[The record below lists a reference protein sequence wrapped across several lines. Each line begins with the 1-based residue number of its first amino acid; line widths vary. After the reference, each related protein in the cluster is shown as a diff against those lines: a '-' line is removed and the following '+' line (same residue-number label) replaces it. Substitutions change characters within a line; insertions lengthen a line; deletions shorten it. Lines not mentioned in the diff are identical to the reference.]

1 MISNKMYDVLKWVT
15 MICIPALT
23 TAYVGLSAVWGWPYA
38 TEVAKTSAVICT
50 LLGALLGISTAQ
62 SNKENQRGYGI
73 IYRTIRDGQAILIL
87 LLVARWLI
95 PAVGRQLLL
104 MWSVCFLRRSV
115 IICLLPDMQLRMGKA
130 LTGQALFQR
139 ANISVTPAFR

>member
-1 MISNKMYDVLKWVT
+1 MKLNDNIYNILKWVT

-62 SNKENQRGYGI
+62 YNADKSDN
-73 IYRTIRDGQAILIL
+73 D
-87 LLVARWLI
+87 
-95 PAVGRQLLL
+95 
-104 MWSVCFLRRSV
+104 
-115 IICLLPDMQLRMGKA
+115 
-130 LTGQALFQR
+130 
-139 ANISVTPAFR
+139 